1 MHASPADP
9 GATPHHPHILLVGQD
24 RRGRWMVQ
32 ENHGL
37 IEGLFI
43 SRDAA
48 LHFARLE
55 RHAFPGGTV
64 ELTSEPLVSS
74 LAA

>member
-1 MHASPADP
+1 MSMQTSPAEA
-9 GATPHHPHILLVGQD
+9 GATAHILRVGQD
-24 RRGRWMVQ
+24 GRGRWMVQ

-37 IEGLFI
+37 IEGLFV
-43 SRDAA
+43 SREAA

-55 RHAFPGGTV
+55 RHAFPGARV
-64 ELTSEPLVSS
+64 ELAAGPLVST

>member
-1 MHASPADP
+1 MHTRPAEP
-9 GATPHHPHILLVGQD
+9 GATPHILQVGQD

-43 SRDAA
+43 PRDAA

-55 RHAFPGGTV
+55 RHAFPGATV
-64 ELTSEPLVSS
+64 ELTSEPLIST

>member
-1 MHASPADP
+1 MESGSSEPP
-9 GATPHHPHILLVGQD
+9 STEHILLVGQD
-24 RRGRWMVQ
+24 CRGRWMVQ

-37 IEGLFI
+37 IEGLFV
-43 SRDAA
+43 SREAA

-55 RHAFPGGTV
+55 RHAFPGARVKLAVG
-64 ELTSEPLVSS
+64 PLVST

>member
-1 MHASPADP
+1 MHTSPAEA
-9 GATPHHPHILLVGQD
+9 GAVPHILQVGQD
-24 RRGRWMVQ
+24 RLGRWMVQ

-37 IEGLFI
+37 IEGVFI

-55 RHAFPGGTV
+55 RHAFPGATV
-64 ELTSEPLVSS
+64 ELVNAPLIST

>member
-1 MHASPADP
+1 MHASPADR
-9 GATPHHPHILLVGQD
+9 GATPNPHILLVGQD

-55 RHAFPGGTV
+55 RHAFPGATV
-64 ELTSEPLVSS
+64 ELASEPLIST

>member
-1 MHASPADP
+1 MHASPAEP
-9 GATPHHPHILLVGQD
+9 GATPNLPHILMVGQD

-55 RHAFPGGTV
+55 RHAFPGATV
-64 ELTSEPLVSS
+64 ELTSEPLIST

>member
-1 MHASPADP
+1 M
-9 GATPHHPHILLVGQD
+9 VGQD

-48 LHFARLE
+48 LHFAHLE
-55 RHAFPGGTV
+55 RHAFPGATV
-64 ELTSEPLVSS
+64 ELTNEPLIST